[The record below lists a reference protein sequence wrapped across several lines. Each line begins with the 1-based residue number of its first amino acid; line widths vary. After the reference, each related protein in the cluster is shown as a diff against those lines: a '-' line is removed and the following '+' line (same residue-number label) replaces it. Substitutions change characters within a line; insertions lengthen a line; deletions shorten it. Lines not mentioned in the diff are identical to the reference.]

1 MVTLDYVYSAHS
13 AYAYLGSR
21 KLAEICAAN
30 DVTLVHRPVLLSP
43 VVEAQ
48 GSLPFA
54 ARTQAHVDYFFGRDI
69 ERWAEFREVPIINYR
84 PTYHDADY
92 RVATGML
99 TAAGPTGAE
108 VAALAHAMLEAHW
121 EDDVDLSDGSA
132 LKDIA
137 ARVGSDGDAL
147 VEAVTPTTIRPRKD
161 PVRTL

>member
-69 ERWAEFREVPIINYR
+69 ERWAEYREVPIVNYR

-99 TAAGPTGAE
+99 TAFATRAISCGA
-108 VAALAHAMLEAHW
+108 
-121 EDDVDLSDGSA
+121 SGGIGSSNQS
-132 LKDIA
+132 
-137 ARVGSDGDAL
+137 G
-147 VEAVTPTTIRPRKD
+147 
-161 PVRTL
+161 